1 MLQEGQ
7 KHLELPDKEKVL
19 AVSQQVAR
27 ENQQGKQMDRQ
38 QDKQQQQ
45 QIEKEKQAEIVWLK
59 QDSIYRVI
67 SMMYADDPSM
77 ASLILGSLDAM
88 PTMVASS
95 RAVETIARGE
105 SRENDVD
112 NRGYDGIID
121 TSHDGAKRMEEIG
134 DIDAR
139 TPQAPTID
147 EPEYEEPSYD
157 DYDRSR

>member
-1 MLQEGQ
+1 
-7 KHLELPDKEKVL
+7 
-19 AVSQQVAR
+19 
-27 ENQQGKQMDRQ
+27 
-38 QDKQQQQ
+38 
-45 QIEKEKQAEIVWLK
+45 
-59 QDSIYRVI
+59 
-67 SMMYADDPSM
+67 MMYADDPSM

-105 SRENDVD
+105 ARENDVD

-134 DIDAR
+134 DIDAH